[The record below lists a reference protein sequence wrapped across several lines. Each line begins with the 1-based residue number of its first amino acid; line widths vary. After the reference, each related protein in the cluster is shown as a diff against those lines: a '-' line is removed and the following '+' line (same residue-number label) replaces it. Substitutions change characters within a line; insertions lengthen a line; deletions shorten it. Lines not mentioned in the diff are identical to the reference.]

1 MPLGNQVPV
10 RELSTFLLVV
20 KNSSQCRNVYLGT
33 HFSSDVLARG
43 IAERSRSARAQS
55 LADPPGDRAALA
67 MRKTKPAYFDA
78 SCFFV
83 LIEVAPDS

>member
-33 HFSSDVLARG
+33 HFLSDVLARG

-55 LADPPGDRAALA
+55 LADPPGDRAASS
-67 MRKTKPAYFDA
+67 DA
-78 SCFFV
+78 ENQTGLFRC
-83 LIEVAPDS
+83 